1 MLKNMKAKALA
12 LLAVLVLAVGVLFTA
27 SPAMAAGGQGPLT
40 VQSSKPEFAG
50 KTVSAWKMFDIKV
63 SGTDPDF
70 SYSYALDDAWKNFF
84 MGAGAQVKIDG
95 ITEENLSTKAYEYI
109 QSLDSN
115 TGANSDSGKLAD
127 FAKKAAAW
135 AAKTPSSDDCKLN
148 DATATTGNAPYTATF
163 GAVDFG
169 YYVVSPQAG
178 STDVDEPLR
187 HTDAMLVSVTTAA
200 GTTWEMKSVYPTV
213 DKTVQG
219 GSAEKPGNHASAEV
233 GDTLTFKLTSTVP
246 DPSEWDHYQFKFTD
260 TLSKGLTFN
269 NDVKVSIG
277 DTPLTASTPTQ
288 YNVNFTNGNGTGDS
302 TLVIN
307 LGTFDET
314 NQIYDAKQLF
324 SSNVGK
330 TITVTYTVTVNE
342 NAVIA
347 TDDPNTVNV
356 GYTNGPDT
364 DDLGT
369 SEDKK
374 THQYTFGFD
383 VNKVDGTDGSKF
395 LPGAEFELR
404 ATADGDGIHLISDKN
419 ATSPTYRPAKETG
432 KDTYEQGATTVA
444 AVGTDG
450 KLKFTGLKEG
460 VYYLVETKAPDGY
473 NVLTEPV
480 IVKIAASY
488 DTDGTLI
495 NWIAKIVESAEEP
508 VTPAAGNSHTV
519 IVQNNKGTLLPGTGG
534 MGTVIFT
541 VVGVAVIAGG
551 AAWYVSRRRSSG
563 AHNA

>member
-12 LLAVLVLAVGVLFTA
+12 LFAVLVLAVGALCTA
-27 SPAMAAGGQGPLT
+27 TPAMAAGGQGPLT

-50 KTVSAWKMFDIKV
+50 KKVSAWKMFDIEV

-70 SYSYALDDAWKNFF
+70 SYSYTLDDAWKNFF
-84 MGAGAQVKIDG
+84 MGDSPQVTIEG
-95 ITEENLSTKAYEYI
+95 INEENFSTKAYEYI
-109 QSLDSN
+109 KSLTDN
-115 TGANSDSGKLAD
+115 KGANNDSGALAD

-135 AAKTPSSDDCKLN
+135 AEANLSSNDCKLT
-148 DATATTGNAPYTATF
+148 DATATTGTAPYTATF
-163 GAVDFG
+163 GSVNFG

-178 STDVDEPLR
+178 STDVNEPLR
-187 HTDAMLVSVTTAA
+187 HTDAMLVSVTTAE

-213 DKTVQG
+213 DKTVEG

-233 GDTLTFKLTSTVP
+233 GDKLTFTLTSTVP

-269 NDVKVSIG
+269 NDVKVSID
-277 DTPLTASTPTQ
+277 DTPLTANTQ
-288 YNVNFTNGNGTGDS
+288 YKVNFTDGNGTGDS
-302 TLVIN
+302 KLVIN
-307 LGTFDET
+307 LGAFDDT
-314 NQIYDAKQLF
+314 DQIYDAKGLF
-324 SSNVGK
+324 SGNVGK

-342 NAVIA
+342 HAVIG

-369 SEDKK
+369 SEEKK

-383 VNKVDGTDGSKF
+383 VNKVDGTVDSKF
-395 LPGAEFELR
+395 LAGAEFELR
-404 ATADGDGIHLISDKN
+404 ATAGGDGIQLISDKN
-419 ATSPTYRPAKETG
+419 TTSPTYRPAKETG
-432 KDTYEQGATTVA
+432 EGTYEDGATTVA

-450 KLKFTGLKEG
+450 KLHFTGLKEG
-460 VYYLVETKAPDGY
+460 VYYLVETKAPEGY

-488 DTDGTLI
+488 NTDGTLI
-495 NWIAKIVESAEEP
+495 NWIAKIVKSAEET

-519 IVQNNKGTLLPGTGG
+519 TVENNKGTLLPGTGG

-541 VVGVAVIAGG
+541 VIGVAVIAGG

>member
-12 LLAVLVLAVGVLFTA
+12 LLAALAMTLGLGAVATTPAYAEPGV
-27 SPAMAAGGQGPLT
+27 T
-40 VQSSKPEFAG
+40 VTTS
-50 KTVSAWKMFDIKV
+50 TV
-63 SGTDPDF
+63 T
-70 SYSYALDDAWKNFF
+70 
-84 MGAGAQVKIDG
+84 VK
-95 ITEENLSTKAYEYI
+95 STH
-109 QSLDSN
+109 
-115 TGANSDSGKLAD
+115 AD
-127 FAKKAAAW
+127 FAGQTVKIYKMFSAAANADGSAATYELETQWEGFFDSIGAVSSENGDTLSEKAFNYVSGLEGDELAAFANSAREW
-135 AAKTPSSDDCKLN
+135 ADDSGHSISATDTQVASSES
-148 DATATTGNAPYTATF
+148 TYTATF
-163 GAVDFG
+163 SKVAYGYYLVDPGDAPEDAEGHSSINLNAILVNVLKDAVDVNLKG
-169 YYVVSPQAG
+169 
-178 STDVDEPLR
+178 E
-187 HTDAMLVSVTTAA
+187 
-200 GTTWEMKSVYPTV
+200 YPTV
-213 DKTVQG
+213 DKTVEDGQ
-219 GSAEKPGNHASAEV
+219 NHASAQV
-233 GDTLTFKLTSTVP
+233 GDTLNFKLEATIP
-246 DPSEWDHYQFKFTD
+246 DVTNYEKYIFNLQD
-260 TLSKGLTFN
+260 TLSDGLTL
-269 NDVKVSIG
+269 DQGSVKVQVDG
-277 DTPLTASTPTQ
+277 TDADA
-288 YNVNFTNGNGTGDS
+288 GNYAVKFGTGTPEDPS
-302 TLVIN
+302 MTVHF
-307 LGTFDET
+307 GTSSDGGT
-314 NQIYDAKQLF
+314 TYDAKSYF
-324 SSNVGK
+324 TGK
-330 TITVTYTVTVNE
+330 ARQKITVTYTATVNE
-342 NAVIA
+342 NAIVNA
-347 TDDPNTVNV
+347 DDELNSAKVEYSTS
-356 GYTNGPDT
+356 PDGEST
-364 DDLGT
+364 GE
-369 SEDKK
+369 SEEDK

>member
-1 MLKNMKAKALA
+1 MLRNMKAKALA
-12 LLAVLVLAVGVLFTA
+12 LFAVLVLAVGALFTA
-27 SPAMAAGGQGPLT
+27 TPAMAAGGQGPLT
-40 VQSSKPEFAG
+40 VQSSKPGFAG

-84 MGAGAQVKIDG
+84 MGRDAQVEIDG

-109 QSLDSN
+109 KSLDN
-115 TGANSDSGKLAD
+115 NDGDNNDSGDLAD

-135 AAKTPSSDDCKLN
+135 AATNLSSDDCKLN
-148 DATATTGNAPYTATF
+148 DVTATTGNAPYTATF

-178 STDVDEPLR
+178 STDVDKPLR
-187 HTDAMLVSVTTAA
+187 YTDAMLVSVTTAD

-213 DKTVQG
+213 DKTVKG
-219 GSAEKPGNHASAEV
+219 GSATEPSDHASAEV
-233 GDTLTFKLTSTVP
+233 GDKLTFTLTSTVP

-269 NDVKVSIG
+269 SDVKVTIG
-277 DTPLTASTPTQ
+277 ETQLTADTQ
-288 YNVNFTNGNGTGDS
+288 YKVEFTDGSGAGNS
-302 TLVIN
+302 KLVIN
-307 LGTFDET
+307 LGTYDGE
-314 NQIYDAKQLF
+314 NSIYDAKTLF
-324 SSNVGK
+324 ADHVGE

-342 NAVIA
+342 HAVIA

-383 VNKVDGTDGSKF
+383 VNKVDGTAASKF
-395 LPGAEFELR
+395 LSGAEFELR
-404 ATADGDGIHLISDKN
+404 ATAAGDGIQLISDKK
-419 ATSPTYRPAKETG
+419 AESPTYRPAKETG
-432 KDTYEQGATTVA
+432 VGTYEDGATTVA

-450 KLKFTGLKEG
+450 KLHFTGLKEG

-480 IVKIAASY
+480 IVKIAATY
-488 DTDGTLI
+488 NEDGTLD
-495 NWIAKIVESAEEP
+495 NWIAQIVDSADDT
-508 VTPAAGNSHTV
+508 VNVGDTNSYTITV
-519 IVQNNKGTLLPGTGG
+519 KNNKGTLLPSTGG